1 MKNFLLILV
10 TLILTG
16 LLGTAIYIYNNPKVV
31 DKITHQDSKDKDS
44 TNDVKEANDSQ
55 ENQPNEYNNSK
66 SQNDT
71 SNDKYSHSHNELGAM
86 AMRGEN
92 VDGMIDGHGCQWY
105 VGADG
110 TAGFTDQNGENHVVV
125 KGSSSSK
132 QEDASESDLPL
143 SSGGSS
149 KQQIE
154 FNEKIAKEEKA
165 KEEEA
170 EKKNNSSNQEQ
181 APQQAQQQE
190 QKQMS
195 VQKTQQNVQAQQNV
209 TADSSPKTVIEKQ
222 PVDKE

>member
-10 TLILTG
+10 TLILIG

-44 TNDVKEANDSQ
+44 KDSTNDVKEANDSQ
-55 ENQPNEYNNSK
+55 ENQSNEYNNSK
-66 SQNDT
+66 FQNDT

-92 VDGMIDGHGCQWY
+92 VDGMVDGHGCQWY

-110 TAGFTDQNGENHVVV
+110 TAGFTDQNGEDHVVV

-132 QEDASESDLPL
+132 QDDPSESDLPL

-165 KEEEA
+165 

-181 APQQAQQQE
+181 VPQQAQQQE
-190 QKQMS
+190 QQQMS

-209 TADSSPKTVIEKQ
+209 TADNSPKTVIEKQ

>member
-1 MKNFLLILV
+1 MKNFFLAMVTLLLIA
-10 TLILTG
+10 

-31 DKITHQDSKDKDS
+31 DKITHQDSKGS
-44 TNDVKEANDSQ
+44 INSVKEDNESQ
-55 ENQPNEYNNSK
+55 ENQSNEYNNSK

-71 SNDKYSHSHNELGAM
+71 SNDKYAHSHNELGAM

-92 VDGMIDGHGCQWY
+92 VDGMVDGHGCQWY

-110 TAGFTDQNGENHVVV
+110 TAGFTDQNGEDHIVV

-132 QEDASESDLPL
+132 QDDNSDSDLPL

-165 KEEEA
+165 KEKEV
-170 EKKNNSSNQEQ
+170 EKKNNSINQ
-181 APQQAQQQE
+181 QQVQQE

-195 VQKTQQNVQAQQNV
+195 VQKTQQNLQSQQNN
-209 TADSSPKTVIEKQ
+209 TADNSPKTVIEKQ